1 MNSKKILAFVTLLF
15 GGLTTLAG
23 IGFAVMYVFE
33 AVIAR
38 IGEADQSL
46 LFWYLPILFIG
57 IFGIAVGL
65 GGIAWGM
72 YQLKKLHTTNKKTE
86 K

>member
-1 MNSKKILAFVTLLF
+1 MNSKRIVAFSLLVFGTLS
-15 GGLTTLAG
+15 TLAG
-23 IGFAVMYVFE
+23 IGFAGMYVFE

-57 IFGIAVGL
+57 IFGITVGL
-65 GGIAWGM
+65 GISAWGII
-72 YQLKKLHTTNKKTE
+72 QLKKHRHTNDNAD
-86 K
+86 

>member
-23 IGFAVMYVFE
+23 IGFAVTYVFE